1 MRISIL
7 GAGYV
12 GLVTASCFADMGNEV
27 LCLDIDSEKVK
38 LLNEG
43 KLPIFEPNLQD
54 IINNNLGGRLQ
65 FTTSYEEAIKFG
77 NIIFLAVGTP
87 SLPNGDADLTQ
98 VEAASKEIGK
108 YIEDYKV
115 VVNKSTVPIGTS
127 DYVKKTINDAIKTKK
142 NKPSFDVVSN
152 PEFLKEGDAVN
163 DFKKPDRIILGT
175 ESLKALEIMRTL
187 YAPFNRQK
195 DRVIEMDN
203 LSAELTKYASNAML
217 ATKISFMNEM
227 SQIAERFGADI
238 ENVRKGIGSDSRI
251 GNSFLYPGPGYGGSC
266 FPKDIRALK
275 SAAVKYNYHPKILQS
290 VEKVND
296 EQKESLYKK
305 MLYHFGNDLQTKTFS
320 IWGLSFK
327 PGTDDIRESP
337 SLVLIDKLITH
348 KSQIKVYDPK
358 AMDKCKKIYGSNKQ
372 VIFCN
377 SPQEALV
384 NSDAL
389 VIVTEWEEFRSI
401 DIEKIKNSM
410 SIPIIFDGR
419 NIYDPKKMEQN
430 GIKYYGTGR
439 GRSSF

>member
-1 MRISIL
+1 
-7 GAGYV
+7 
-12 GLVTASCFADMGNEV
+12 
-27 LCLDIDSEKVK
+27 
-38 LLNEG
+38 
-43 KLPIFEPNLQD
+43 
-54 IINNNLGGRLQ
+54 
-65 FTTSYEEAIKFG
+65 
-77 NIIFLAVGTP
+77 
-87 SLPNGDADLTQ
+87 
-98 VEAASKEIGK
+98 
-108 YIEDYKV
+108 
-115 VVNKSTVPIGTS
+115 
-127 DYVKKTINDAIKTKK
+127 
-142 NKPSFDVVSN
+142 
-152 PEFLKEGDAVN
+152 
-163 DFKKPDRIILGT
+163 
-175 ESLKALEIMRTL
+175 
-187 YAPFNRQK
+187 
-195 DRVIEMDN
+195 
-203 LSAELTKYASNAML
+203 
-217 ATKISFMNEM
+217 
-227 SQIAERFGADI
+227 
-238 ENVRKGIGSDSRI
+238 
-251 GNSFLYPGPGYGGSC
+251 
-266 FPKDIRALK
+266 
-275 SAAVKYNYHPKILQS
+275 
-290 VEKVND
+290 
-296 EQKESLYKK
+296 

-337 SLVLIDKLITH
+337 SLILIDKLITH